1 MLSLM
6 SYEHVRR
13 SVSLIIR
20 LVSEFT
26 GTVSKLYELNIGER
40 SALFIRCFPLKTT
53 KITVLLHKLPIIQT
67 G

>member
-26 GTVSKLYELNIGER
+26 GTDYQARSSSYSKKAVF
-40 SALFIRCFPLKTT
+40 ALGNDFHIKCTENVIFIIK
-53 KITVLLHKLPIIQT
+53 
-67 G
+67 